1 MPKNENVENK
11 NKSEGENVRLRVRA
25 LKFLTIICWRLKAS
39 NISTLVPFLFS
50 TLLLFDIIAFRHF
63 SFDQSWENRK
73 QAYMSKLKVEFNY
86 STIASTIQ
94 LFNYSTIQ
102 LFNYS
107 TIQLQLFNYSTIQLQ
122 LFNYSTIQL

>member
-94 LFNYSTIQ
+94 LFNYSTSTIQ

-107 TIQLQLFNYSTIQLQ
+107 TSTFQLFNYSTIIVEVQ
-122 LFNYSTIQL
+122 